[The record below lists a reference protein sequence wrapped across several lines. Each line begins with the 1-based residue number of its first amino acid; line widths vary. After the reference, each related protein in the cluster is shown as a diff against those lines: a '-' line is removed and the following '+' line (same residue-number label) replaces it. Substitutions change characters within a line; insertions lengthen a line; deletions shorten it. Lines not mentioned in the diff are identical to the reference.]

1 MNAATPRAMLAETA
15 LCGAAAEH
23 YRRHG
28 WTHARG
34 FFTHAEMVSIVGY
47 VDQVAALPEISG
59 RQMVYREPSLL
70 DPNVRVLQRI
80 EDFCPQHPLFDAL
93 VRGGRLQAAIER
105 LFGEPAVLFKDK
117 INFKMPGGAGFEPHQ
132 DQAAGWSRYAP
143 LFITA
148 MISVDAATVENGC
161 LEIAAGPRLRHLIG
175 PEWEPLSSDV
185 LKHYDLRPAP
195 TRPGDAMFFD
205 SYVPHASDPNLTQS
219 TRRVLYL
226 TYNRAADGDQ
236 RARYYADKR
245 AAFPPDIDR
254 QPSIDYRFRV

>member
-1 MNAATPRAMLAETA
+1 MNGVAPRAMLAETG
-15 LCGAAAEH
+15 LGRAAAAH
-23 YRRHG
+23 FRRHG

-34 FFTHAEMVSIVGY
+34 FFTHAEMASIVGY
-47 VDQVAALPEISG
+47 VDQLAALPEISG

-70 DPNVRVLQRI
+70 DPDIRVLQRI
-80 EDFCPQHPLFDAL
+80 EDFCPQHPLLDQL

-105 LFGEPAVLFKDK
+105 LIGEPAVLFKDK

-143 LFITA
+143 IFITA
-148 MISVDAATVENGC
+148 MISVDAATLENGC
-161 LEIAAGPRLRHLIG
+161 LEITGGPRLQHLIG
-175 PEWEPLSSDV
+175 PEWEPLSRDA
-185 LKHYDLRPAP
+185 LKRYDLRPAP
-195 TRPGDAMFFD
+195 TQPGDAMFFD
-205 SYVPHASDPNLTQS
+205 SYVPHASNPNLTQS

-226 TYNRAADGDQ
+226 TYNRAVDGDQ

-254 QPSIDYRFRV
+254 QPGIDYRFRV

>member
-1 MNAATPRAMLAETA
+1 MNAVTPRAMLAETVLHRAA
-15 LCGAAAEH
+15 LPH

-34 FFTHAEMVSIVGY
+34 FFTDAEMVSIIGY

-70 DPNVRVLQRI
+70 DPNLRVLQRI
-80 EDFCPQHPLFDAL
+80 EDFCPHHPQFDAL

-105 LFGEPAVLFKDK
+105 LLGEPAVLFKDK
-117 INFKMPGGAGFEPHQ
+117 INFKMPGGAGFELHQ

-143 LFITA
+143 LFVTA
-148 MISVDAATVENGC
+148 VISIDAATLENGC

-175 PEWEPLSSDV
+175 PEWEPLSRDA
-185 LKHYDLRPAP
+185 LEHHDLRPEP
-195 TRPGDAMFFD
+195 TQPGDAMFFD
-205 SYVPHASDPNLTQS
+205 SYVPHASSPNLTQS

-226 TYNRAADGDQ
+226 TYNRAVDGNQ

-254 QPSIDYRFRV
+254 QPGIDYRFRV

>member
-1 MNAATPRAMLAETA
+1 MNSVTPRAMSAETG
-15 LCGAAAEH
+15 LGRAAAAH

-59 RQMVYREPSLL
+59 RQMVYHEPSLL
-70 DPNVRVLQRI
+70 DPDVRVLQRI
-80 EDFCPQHPLFDAL
+80 EDFCPQHPPLDQW

-105 LFGEPAVLFKDK
+105 LIGEPAVLFKDK

-143 LFITA
+143 IFITA
-148 MISVDAATVENGC
+148 MISVDAATLENGC
-161 LEIAAGPRLRHLIG
+161 LEIEAGPRLQNLIG
-175 PEWEPLSSDV
+175 PEWEPLSGDA
-185 LKHYDLRPAP
+185 LEHCDLRPTP
-195 TRPGDAMFFD
+195 TRPGDAIFFD
-205 SYVPHASDPNLTQS
+205 SYVPHASKPNLTQA

-226 TYNRAADGDQ
+226 TYNRAVDGDQ

-254 QPSIDYRFRV
+254 QPGIDYRFRV